1 MISNEHQ
8 CIFIHIPKTAGTSIE
23 KVLGHFGE
31 LKRGVQDH
39 RPISAIEPLT
49 FNDLAQTCF
58 RGELFLLRRQ
68 IKKVIQDKRFNFY
81 QAYKKYFKFTF
92 VRNPW
97 ARVFS
102 WYQNVMRDEFHQKR
116 FSLDQNCT
124 FKDFLD
130 SHIGQFEI
138 KPQLHWI
145 LDKNKRMPMDFIGRF
160 ENLRQDFDYVADRIG
175 LKKYSLPTLI
185 QGSGEK
191 YIQHYDSKMRDHVFR
206 FYQEEIKMFKFEYGE

>member
-1 MISNEHQ
+1 MISNEYQ

-23 KVLGHFGE
+23 KVLGHFSE

-49 FNDLAQTCF
+49 LNDLAQTCL
-58 RGELFLLRRQ
+58 RGEIFLLRRQ

-81 QAYKKYFKFTF
+81 RAYEKYFKFTF

-97 ARVFS
+97 ARAFS
-102 WYQNVMRDEFHQKR
+102 WYKNVMRDEFHQKR
-116 FSLDQNCT
+116 FSLNENCT

-145 LDKNKRMPMDFIGRF
+145 LDKKKQMPMDFVGRF
-160 ENLRQDFDYVADRIG
+160 ENLRQDFDSVADRIG
-175 LKKYSLPTLI
+175 LQEYSLPRLI
-185 QGSGEK
+185 QGSGETYTK
-191 YIQHYDSKMRDHVFR
+191 HYDAKMKDLVFNCYR
-206 FYQEEIKMFKFEYGE
+206 EEIKMFKYEYGE